1 MPELFGGPEVS
12 QEMII
17 ATIGNQKNPAQ
28 VVDIVHLP
36 EKEVFLT
43 RGISTHFNLKEIAV
57 PQNLMLPAIQEM
69 TEVVS
74 YLLERIA
81 TADDLKL
88 PFRYEP
94 EFEVGDSRFTL
105 QESEDF
111 MMLEREE

>member
-28 VVDIVHLP
+28 VVEIVHLP

-57 PQNLMLPAIQEM
+57 PQNLMLPAVQEM

>member
-28 VVDIVHLP
+28 VVEIVHLP

-105 QESEDF
+105 QESGDF

>member
-28 VVDIVHLP
+28 VVEIVHLP

-43 RGISTHFNLKEIAV
+43 RGISIHFNLKEIAV
-57 PQNLMLPAIQEM
+57 PQNLMLPAIQEI

-105 QESEDF
+105 QESGDF

>member
-1 MPELFGGPEVS
+1 MSELFGGSEVS

-17 ATIGNQKNPAQ
+17 ATIGNQNNPAQ
-28 VVDIVHLP
+28 VVEILHLP
-36 EKEVFLT
+36 EKELFLT

-69 TEVVS
+69 TGVVS

-81 TADDLKL
+81 TADDLNL

-94 EFEVGDSRFTL
+94 EFEVDDSRFIL

-111 MMLEREE
+111 MMLERDE

>member
-1 MPELFGGPEVS
+1 MPELFGGSEVS

-17 ATIGNQKNPAQ
+17 ATIGNQNNPAQ
-28 VVDIVHLP
+28 VVEIVHLP
-36 EKEVFLT
+36 EKELFLT
-43 RGISTHFNLKEIAV
+43 RGIATHFNLKEIAV

-69 TEVVS
+69 TGVVS

-94 EFEVGDSRFTL
+94 EFELGDSRFTL

-111 MMLEREE
+111 MMLKRED

>member
-1 MPELFGGPEVS
+1 MPELFGGPEVA
-12 QEMII
+12 QEIII
-17 ATIGNQKNPAQ
+17 ATIGNQNNPAQ
-28 VVDIVHLP
+28 VVEIVHLP

-69 TEVVS
+69 TGVVS

-88 PFRYEP
+88 PFRYETK
-94 EFEVGDSRFTL
+94 FELGDSKFIL
-105 QESEDF
+105 HESGDF
-111 MMLEREE
+111 MMLKRDE

>member
-1 MPELFGGPEVS
+1 MPELFGGPDVS
-12 QEMII
+12 QEIII
-17 ATIGNQKNPAQ
+17 ATIGNQNNPAQ
-28 VVDIVHLP
+28 VVEIIHLP
-36 EKEVFLT
+36 EKGVFLT

-69 TEVVS
+69 TGVVS

-94 EFEVGDSRFTL
+94 EFELGDSRFTL

-111 MMLEREE
+111 MMLERDE